1 MNENHLEK
9 SWEFEKYI
17 LLPGKTCL
25 GSFEYCHKRREDLC
39 IRSVKNLLALQAQPE
54 PVACSKT
61 PNVNYGPSFFSYM
74 ERLLG
79 LAPRKGRWRFFFLL
93 SLLLQKTHFSELSF
107 CASLL
112 LFLLAWKRSR
122 KNHQTMNGLCFFFTC
137 LYISYSSYFFGRQ

>member
-1 MNENHLEK
+1 M
-9 SWEFEKYI
+9 
-17 LLPGKTCL
+17 

-79 LAPRKGRWRFFFLL
+79 LAPRKGRWRFFSSFSTAVENTLFRIKLLCFSPTFSSCLEKEPKKPSDNEWFVLLFYLLVHFLL
-93 SLLLQKTHFSELSF
+93 
-107 CASLL
+107 LL
-112 LFLLAWKRSR
+112 LFWEIVSKRITTRVS
-122 KNHQTMNGLCFFFTC
+122 K
-137 LYISYSSYFFGRQ
+137 SFGK